1 MLDDAAALA
10 ALEARVRASVLAEV
24 AGRLDGMEAEMRSL
38 RADNAELARRL
49 RDQQEPEEQLA
60 AAQER
65 RLARRVGQIE
75 VQLAE
80 RVEADLRGAV
90 RSCREGQLSFDRE
103 RRREQLATERRVSA
117 CEAALDGMARTL
129 RYREAAEPPAEPL
142 SALAERQL
150 AALGPAVSRPD
161 EAEPPERQRE
171 GGAGGRA
178 AALGPAAPLAA
189 GAAAAPWDDEQSR
202 RRDEQPQH
210 GAQGELQVQVQV
222 QQRRVRVDRDLLATT
237 ERDKLAASFST
248 ALAAKLAVDPSRVRV
263 DKIETGGA

>member
-1 MLDDAAALA
+1 MFDDAEALA
-10 ALEARVRASVLAEV
+10 ALEARVRASVVAEV

-38 RADNAELARRL
+38 RAENAELARRL
-49 RDQQEPEEQLA
+49 RDLQEPE
-60 AAQER
+60 ER

-129 RYREAAEPPAEPL
+129 RYREAAELPAEPL

-150 AALGPAVSRPD
+150 AALGAAVSRPD

-178 AALGPAAPLAA
+178 AALGPAAHLVA
-189 GAAAAPWDDEQSR
+189 GAAAAAWDDEQSR

-210 GAQGELQVQVQV
+210 GAQGQLQVQLQV

-237 ERDKLAASFST
+237 ERDTLAASFST
-248 ALAAKLAVDPSRVRV
+248 AMAAKLAVDPSRVRV